1 MALADLQTLMSG
13 NLAFAVTR
21 GGQDVTL
28 SGITGKAV
36 VSAVEKSL
44 QVEDMGQY
52 PRVNISVSLPVS
64 TWATAPV
71 VSALFTTGGETYRI
85 LSVLKSFC
93 GHAWSIVGE
102 HVSGS

>member
-1 MALADLQTLMSG
+1 MAIGDLQTLMAG

-21 GGQDVTL
+21 GGQSVTL
-28 SGITGKAV
+28 GGITGQAV

-52 PRVNISVSLPVS
+52 PRVNISLSLPVA
-64 TWATAPV
+64 TWATAPT

-93 GHAWSIVGE
+93 GHSWSVVGE